1 LVVTAEDELRSY
13 LDPGEKLLWAGRPIQ
28 GVVFTPPDW
37 YLIPFSVVWLGVAL
51 IISLANLKKTPEPMG
66 AAVSVLFVGIGIY
79 WLIGRFFVDSFY
91 RARLVYGVTDRRAI
105 IASGVFRGS
114 VQSIDLSS
122 LSGLKLEERGD
133 GTGTISFGDQPGHSN
148 YSWYAWSGPGLQA
161 SAGSQFF
168 RVADVKKVYGIVRE
182 AMQRQ
187 KR

>member
-1 LVVTAEDELRSY
+1 MAALEDDLHSH
-13 LDPGEKLLWAGRPIQ
+13 LDPGEKLLWAGRPAQ
-28 GVVFTPPDW
+28 GIVFSALDW
-37 YLIPFSVVWLGVAL
+37 YLIPFSVVWLGLVL
-51 IISLANLKKTPEPMG
+51 HGFWRGLTKTPGPMVG
-66 AAVSVLFVGIGIY
+66 LVSALFVGIGIY

-91 RARLVYGVTDRRAI
+91 RARLVYGVTERRAI

-114 VQSIDLSS
+114 VKSIDLSS

-133 GTGTISFGDQPGHSN
+133 GSGTISFGDQPSYGWH
-148 YSWYAWSGPGLQA
+148 GPGFQA

-168 RVADVKKVYGIVRE
+168 RVADVKNVYSIVRE